1 MFEYIKML
9 VISFISG
16 AFAALPVSSSAHYAF
31 LNSVLH
37 FSSDADTLGFYYS
50 IISVVFSL
58 VVFVFLRKLY
68 LKSIASFFRSGKG
81 GGSDKHSQYKSIAV
95 NLFLSLLPAVILFLP
110 VSKTTFLFDVFAR
123 YFTDD
128 HLMVTS
134 FCCIASGIILTVAV
148 WYSRKRSDKTRRSS
162 KASGVVRFGIYQ
174 LPAYIFPGFSHISSG
189 AAALTVSDVDDVV
202 IAREVL
208 LYLAPSTFTVG
219 VVRLVRYILAGVT
232 LDPVMILICAV
243 GGLISSA
250 VVVKAIGKIGAKRL
264 YSFACVYSILFGL
277 FIFLATFYV

>member
-1 MFEYIKML
+1 MFEYIKIL
-9 VISFISG
+9 VISFVSG
-16 AFAALPVSSSAHYAF
+16 AFAPLPISSSAHYAY

-37 FSSDADTLGFYYS
+37 FSTDADTLGFYYS

-68 LKSIASFFRSGKG
+68 SKSIASVFKG
-81 GGSDKHSQYKSIAV
+81 GKTTKSNKQKQYKSVVV
-95 NLFLSLLPAVILFLP
+95 NLLISLLPATVLFIP
-110 VSKTTFLFDVFAR
+110 VSKSAFLFDVFAD

-148 WYSRKRSDKTRRSS
+148 WYSCKRTGKAKRIT
-162 KASGVVRFGIYQ
+162 KASGIVRFGIYQ

-202 IAREVL
+202 ITREVL
-208 LYLAPSTFTVG
+208 LYLAPSTFVVG
-219 VVRLVRYILAGVT
+219 VVRIVRYIIAGVT
-232 LDPVMILICAV
+232 LDPVMILICIAACLV
-243 GGLISSA
+243 ASA
-250 VVVKAIGKIGAKRL
+250 VVVNAIGKISAKRL
-264 YSFACVYSILFGL
+264 YAFACVYSIIFGL
-277 FIFLATFYV
+277 FIFLATFYI